1 MISVKSREP
10 ARPRPR
16 RPLGGNARIRR
27 TSRKTMGHP
36 ENAVPAGEVTQLL
49 RQWSAGDASAL
60 DRLLPLVYDELRRRA
75 GAYLRQERPGHTLQP
90 TALVHE
96 AYLKLVGGSSIDWKD
111 RAHFFGVAARA
122 MRQVLVD
129 HARARQTAKRGEGQ
143 VRVELDAAG
152 AVATPARSLDLLD
165 LDRALS
171 RLAALDERQS
181 RLVELRLFAGLT
193 IEESAEVLKVSHATV
208 SREWK
213 HAEAWLQREMA
224 GRP

>member
-1 MISVKSREP
+1 ME
-10 ARPRPR
+10 A
-16 RPLGGNARIRR
+16 
-27 TSRKTMGHP
+27 P
-36 ENAVPAGEVTQLL
+36 ESAAPAGEVTRLL
-49 RQWSAGDASAL
+49 RAWSAGDASAL
-60 DRLLPLVYDELRRRA
+60 DRLLPLVYGELRRRA
-75 GAYLRQERPGHTLQP
+75 GAYLRQERPEHTLQP
-90 TALVHE
+90 TAVVHE
-96 AYLKLVGGSSIDWKD
+96 AYLKLAGGSSIDWKD

-129 HARARQTAKRGEGQ
+129 HARTRNTAKRGEGQ

-152 AVATPARSLDLLD
+152 AVAAPARSLDLLD

-193 IEESAEVLKVSHATV
+193 IEESAEVLRVSHATV

-213 HAEAWLQREMA
+213 HAEAWLLREMA
-224 GRP
+224 GRA

>member
-1 MISVKSREP
+1 
-10 ARPRPR
+10 
-16 RPLGGNARIRR
+16 
-27 TSRKTMGHP
+27 MGKEQDP
-36 ENAVPAGEVTQLL
+36 DPAGEVTQLL
-49 RQWSAGDASAL
+49 RRWSAGDGAAL
-60 DRLLPLVYDELRRRA
+60 EKLLPLVYDELRRRA

-111 RAHFFGVAARA
+111 RAHFFGVAARV

-129 HARARQTAKRGEGQ
+129 HARARNTAKRGEGQ
-143 VRVELDAAG
+143 ILVGLDAAE
-152 AVATPARSLDLLD
+152 AAAATPARRLDLLD

-193 IEESAEVLKVSHATV
+193 IEESAEVLRISHATV

-224 GRP
+224 GLP

>member
-1 MISVKSREP
+1 MRDPQDV
-10 ARPRPR
+10 A
-16 RPLGGNARIRR
+16 
-27 TSRKTMGHP
+27 
-36 ENAVPAGEVTQLL
+36 PAGEVTRLL
-49 RQWSAGDASAL
+49 RKWSSGDRDAL
-60 DRLLPLVYDELRRRA
+60 ETLLPLVYVELRRLA
-75 GAYLRQERPGHTLQP
+75 GAYLRNERAGHTLQP

-96 AYLKLVGGSSIDWKD
+96 AYLKLVGGAAVDWKD

-129 HARARQTAKRGEGQ
+129 HARARATGKRGLGQ
-143 VRVELDAAG
+143 VFVGLDAAAG
-152 AVATPARSLDLLD
+152 TAAPARSLDLLD

-171 RLAALDERQS
+171 KLSGFDERQS

-193 IEESAEVLKVSHATV
+193 IEESAVVLGVSHATV

-224 GRP
+224 GPQTAAPP

>member
-1 MISVKSREP
+1 MRDPQDV
-10 ARPRPR
+10 A
-16 RPLGGNARIRR
+16 
-27 TSRKTMGHP
+27 
-36 ENAVPAGEVTQLL
+36 PAGEVTRLL
-49 RQWSAGDASAL
+49 RKWSSGDRDAL
-60 DRLLPLVYDELRRRA
+60 ETLLPLVYAELRRLA
-75 GAYLRQERPGHTLQP
+75 GAYLRSERAGHTLQP

-96 AYLKLVGGSSIDWKD
+96 AYLKLVGGAAVDWKD

-129 HARARQTAKRGEGQ
+129 HARARATGKRGLGQ
-143 VRVELDAAG
+143 VFVGLHAAAG
-152 AVATPARSLDLLD
+152 AAAPARSHDLLD

-171 RLAALDERQS
+171 KLSGLDERQS

-193 IEESAEVLKVSHATV
+193 IEESAVVLGVSHATV

-224 GRP
+224 GREAAAQP

>member
-1 MISVKSREP
+1 MQEFDFLPHMGKEQTP
-10 ARPRPR
+10 A
-16 RPLGGNARIRR
+16 
-27 TSRKTMGHP
+27 
-36 ENAVPAGEVTQLL
+36 PAGEVTQLL
-49 RQWSAGDASAL
+49 RQWSAGNAAVL
-60 DRLLPLVYDELRRRA
+60 EKLLPLVYDELRRRA

-152 AVATPARSLDLLD
+152 AVAAPARSVDLLD

-193 IEESAEVLKVSHATV
+193 IEESAEVLRVSHATV

-224 GRP
+224 GRA

>member
-1 MISVKSREP
+1 MEDTRYP
-10 ARPRPR
+10 
-16 RPLGGNARIRR
+16 
-27 TSRKTMGHP
+27 
-36 ENAVPAGEVTQLL
+36 VPAGEVTQLL
-49 RQWSAGDASAL
+49 RQWSAGDAAAL
-60 DRLLPLVYDELRRRA
+60 EKLLPLVYDELRRRA
-75 GAYLRQERPGHTLQP
+75 GAYLRQERPEHTLQP

-96 AYLKLVGGSSIDWKD
+96 AYLKLVGGGSVDWKD

-152 AVATPARSLDLLD
+152 AVAAPARSLDLLD

-193 IEESAEVLKVSHATV
+193 IEESAEVLRVSHATV

-213 HAEAWLQREMA
+213 HAEAWLQREMT
-224 GRP
+224 GRA

>member
-1 MISVKSREP
+1 
-10 ARPRPR
+10 
-16 RPLGGNARIRR
+16 
-27 TSRKTMGHP
+27 MGDTQP
-36 ENAVPAGEVTQLL
+36 PDPAGEVTQLL
-49 RQWSAGDASAL
+49 RQWSGGNAAAL
-60 DRLLPLVYDELRRRA
+60 EKLLPLVYDELRRRA

-129 HARARQTAKRGEGQ
+129 HARARQTAKRGEGH

-152 AVATPARSLDLLD
+152 AVAAPARSLDLLD

-171 RLAALDERQS
+171 RLAAMDERQS

-193 IEESAEVLKVSHATV
+193 IEEAAEVLQVSHATV

-224 GRP
+224 GRA

>member
-1 MISVKSREP
+1 MEDDRNVE
-10 ARPRPR
+10 
-16 RPLGGNARIRR
+16 
-27 TSRKTMGHP
+27 
-36 ENAVPAGEVTQLL
+36 PAGEVTRLL
-49 RQWSAGDASAL
+49 REWSAGDRSAL
-60 DRLLPLVYDELRRRA
+60 EKLLPLVYDELRRRA
-75 GAYLRQERPGHTLQP
+75 GAYLRQERAGHTLQP

-96 AYLKLVGGSSIDWKD
+96 AYLKLVGGETIAWKD

-129 HARARQTAKRGEGQ
+129 HARARNAAKRGEGQ
-143 VRVELDAAG
+143 VLVALDAAEG
-152 AVATPARSLDLLD
+152 ASTPPRNLDLLD

-171 RLAALDERQS
+171 KLASLDERQS

-193 IEESAEVLKVSHATV
+193 IEESADVLEISHATV
-208 SREWK
+208 SREWR

>member
-1 MISVKSREP
+1 MEEP
-10 ARPRPR
+10 PPA
-16 RPLGGNARIRR
+16 A
-27 TSRKTMGHP
+27 
-36 ENAVPAGEVTQLL
+36 PAGEVTKLL
-49 RQWSAGDASAL
+49 REWGAGDREAL
-60 DRLLPLVYDELRRRA
+60 SRLLPLVYDELRRRA
-75 GAYLRQERPGHTLQP
+75 GAVLRSERAGHTLQP

-96 AYLKLVGGSSIDWKD
+96 AYLKLVGGASVDWKD

-129 HARARQTAKRGEGQ
+129 HARARNARKRGSGQ
-143 VRVELDAAG
+143 ILVDLDSASAVEAAT
-152 AVATPARSLDLLD
+152 APKSLDLLD

-171 RLAALDERQS
+171 KLASLDARQS

-193 IEESAEVLKVSHATV
+193 IDESAEVLQISHATV

-213 HAEAWLQREMA
+213 HAEAWLQREIA

>member
-1 MISVKSREP
+1 M
-10 ARPRPR
+10 
-16 RPLGGNARIRR
+16 
-27 TSRKTMGHP
+27 
-36 ENAVPAGEVTQLL
+36 
-49 RQWSAGDASAL
+49 
-60 DRLLPLVYDELRRRA
+60 YDELRRRA
-75 GAYLRQERPGHTLQP
+75 GAYLRSERAGHTLQP

-96 AYLKLVGGSSIDWKD
+96 AYLKLVGGETVAWKD

-129 HARARQTAKRGEGQ
+129 HARARNTAKRGEGQ
-143 VRVELDAAG
+143 VLVALEAAG
-152 AVATPARSLDLLD
+152 EATTPPRNLDLLD

-171 RLAALDERQS
+171 KLAVLDERQS

-193 IEESAEVLKVSHATV
+193 IEESAEVLEISHATV

>member
-1 MISVKSREP
+1 MEE
-10 ARPRPR
+10 AR
-16 RPLGGNARIRR
+16 NVA
-27 TSRKTMGHP
+27 
-36 ENAVPAGEVTQLL
+36 PAGEVTRLL
-49 RQWSAGDASAL
+49 REWSAGDRTAL

-75 GAYLRQERPGHTLQP
+75 GGYLRHERAGHTLQP

-96 AYLKLVGGSSIDWKD
+96 AYLKLVGGASVDWKD

-129 HARARQTAKRGEGQ
+129 HARARGTVRRGEG
-143 VRVELDAAG
+143 RVLVALDAAG
-152 AVATPARSLDLLD
+152 GVAAPQRDFGLLD
-165 LDRALS
+165 LDRALAK
-171 RLAALDERQS
+171 LAGLDERQS

-193 IEESAEVLKVSHATV
+193 IEESAEVLNVSHATV

-224 GRP
+224 GAP

>member
-1 MISVKSREP
+1 MED
-10 ARPRPR
+10 
-16 RPLGGNARIRR
+16 
-27 TSRKTMGHP
+27 P
-36 ENAVPAGEVTQLL
+36 ENVAPAGEVTQLL
-49 RQWSAGDASAL
+49 RRWSAGDAGAL
-60 DRLLPLVYDELRRRA
+60 DTLLPLVYDELRRRA
-75 GAYLRQERPGHTLQP
+75 GAYLRNERAGHTLQP

-96 AYLKLVGGSSIDWKD
+96 AYLKLVGGSAIDWKD

-129 HARARQTAKRGEGQ
+129 HARARDTAKRGEGQ
-143 VRVELDAAG
+143 VRLELEAAEG
-152 AVATPARSLDLLD
+152 VAAPARSLDLLD

-171 RLAALDERQS
+171 KLAALDERQS

-193 IEESAEVLKVSHATV
+193 IEESAEVLRISHATV

-213 HAEAWLQREMA
+213 HAEVWLQREMA